1 MLGLVTGIVFLIVVS
16 FGVKGSLP
24 AANRES
30 GSAAQT
36 IVIKWNGPLN
46 VAAAGLVLGVNDGLF
61 QEVRL
66 SPRLEAG
73 ADDEEVARAVA
84 ASDQVIGHVSAMGF
98 LRARAAGLP
107 VVAIAASYIANS
119 VRLFV
124 LDATV
129 LRSPSDLVG
138 KSLACKSSS
147 EVGLVVEALI
157 SRNGVQRS
165 LVKVTDASST
175 VSQLISGAVDV
186 LPGYQ
191 EIEGTELRS
200 LNVSY
205 RTLDPGAFGIH
216 IPGSVYIVSAQ
227 MLANSSSVAEAF
239 VSALLA
245 SWARADLSPNRTAEI
260 IAKALGGSARPQDVI
275 VLLEQQRDLIRPF
288 GARMAEL
295 DLARWQDFQ
304 KLLLQQR
311 WIADPVNLRAAIDF
325 ALVPDVYRKRSRSMQ
340 AD

>member
-1 MLGLVTGIVFLIVVS
+1 MLGLVTGIGFLIVVS

-30 GSAAQT
+30 GSAAQS

-46 VAAAGLVLGVNDGLF
+46 VAAAGVVLGVSDGLF
-61 QEVRL
+61 QEARL

-73 ADDEEVARAVA
+73 ADDDEVARTVA

-107 VVAIAASYIANS
+107 IVAIAASYIANS

-129 LRSPSDLVG
+129 LRRPTDLIG

-147 EVGLVVEALI
+147 EIGMVVEAVI

-165 LVKVTDASST
+165 LVKITDASST

-191 EIEGTELRS
+191 EIEGAELRS

-216 IPGSVYIVSAQ
+216 IPGGVYIVSAQ
-227 MLANSSSVAEAF
+227 MVANSSRVTEAF

-245 SWARADLSPNRTAEI
+245 SWARADLNPKRTAEI
-260 IAKALGGSARPQDVI
+260 IAEALGGGARPQDVI

-311 WIADPVNLRAAIDF
+311 VIVDPVNLRAAIDF
-325 ALVPDVYRKRSRSMQ
+325 ALVPDVYRKRSRPVQ
-340 AD
+340 VD